1 MTPIY
6 MKRPEDAADAFQ
18 YVWNNH
24 DMVAFAAL
32 FQDNAT
38 FVNRF
43 GRYVRGVWEII
54 DLHRPNHETIYR
66 DSSVTGKTNSGF
78 SFIPKNSPS
87 VQQTWPE

>member
-32 FQDNAT
+32 FQDECDI
-38 FVNRF
+38 RES
-43 GRYVRGVWEII
+43 VRALCAGCVG
-54 DLHRPNHETIYR
+54 NY
-66 DSSVTGKTNSGF
+66 
-78 SFIPKNSPS
+78 
-87 VQQTWPE
+87 